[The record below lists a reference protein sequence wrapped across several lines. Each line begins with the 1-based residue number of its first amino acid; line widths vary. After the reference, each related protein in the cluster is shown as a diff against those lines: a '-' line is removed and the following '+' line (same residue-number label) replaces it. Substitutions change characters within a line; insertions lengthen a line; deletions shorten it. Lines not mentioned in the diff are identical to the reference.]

1 MSNKWTNGNNTYEI
15 RGGDVY
21 RNNERVGYVSGSE
34 LKIDGNTVSFHPHD
48 GDLYVNNQN
57 VGGQVMVTTVF
68 GVIDLNG
75 SLRSKPLRIIE

>member
-1 MSNKWTNGNNTYEI
+1 MEETSMPDKWTDGNNTYEI

-21 RNNERVGYVSGSE
+21 RNNERVGYVSGNE

-57 VGGQVMVTTVF
+57 VGYRTGD
-68 GVIDLNG
+68 GHYRI
-75 SLRSKPLRIIE
+75 RSDRSEWKPTK

>member
-1 MSNKWTNGNNTYEI
+1 MEETSMSNKWTNGNNTYEI

-48 GDLYVNNQN
+48 GDLYMNNQN
-57 VGGQVMVTTVF
+57 VGYRTGD
-68 GVIDLNG
+68 GHYRI
-75 SLRSKPLRIIE
+75 RSDRSEWKPTK